1 LSPTVRRRI
10 LILGAIA
17 ALTAAVFLVNRMTPP
32 QVRLGQLYLVPVLLA
47 AWYEGLWWGVA
58 FLVAALLLRIPVEFV
73 QQPDATIVTVLIN
86 QASFAAVAG
95 ITIAGFLTIRRTQT
109 QLEDLVIHDPLTRV
123 LNARAFSERLAQEL
137 RRNRRYGRPLS
148 LLYLDL
154 DDFKIVND
162 SHGHQTGN
170 AVLRLVAEAIRGAMR
185 QADIVGRM
193 GGDEFAVLMPET
205 ASDVAE
211 AAAGRLAK
219 SLREAFHGNPSVTA
233 SIGIVSC
240 TDAAVGPDDVL
251 HKADRAMYE
260 AKSKGKDQAVKVAM

>member
-1 LSPTVRRRI
+1 M
-10 LILGAIA
+10 
-17 ALTAAVFLVNRMTPP
+17 LTAAIYAANLLSPS
-32 QVRLGQLYLVPVLLA
+32 QVRLGILYLVPILLA
-47 AWYEGLWWGVA
+47 TWYQGLWWGVA
-58 FLVAALLLRIPVEFV
+58 FLVGSMLLRIPVELA
-73 QQPDATIVTVLIN
+73 QQPNVTLVSSFIN
-86 QASFAAVAG
+86 QGSFAAVAG
-95 ITIAGFLTIRRTQT
+95 IAMAAFRNIRRTQS
-109 QLEDLVIHDPLTRV
+109 QLQDLAIHDPLTRV
-123 LNARAFSERLAQEL
+123 LNARTFSDRLGQEL

-162 SHGHQTGN
+162 SHGHQTGD
-170 AVLRLVAEAIRGAMR
+170 AVLRLVAEAIRGAVR
-185 QADIVGRM
+185 QADIVGRL

-205 ASDVAE
+205 GADVAE

-240 TDAAVGPDDVL
+240 TDAGAGPDDVL

-260 AKSKGKDQAVKVAM
+260 AKKLGKDQAVKVAM

>member
-1 LSPTVRRRI
+1 
-10 LILGAIA
+10 
-17 ALTAAVFLVNRMTPP
+17 
-32 QVRLGQLYLVPVLLA
+32 VRLGILYLVPILLA
-47 AWYEGLWWGVA
+47 TWYQGIWWGVG
-58 FLVAALLLRIPVEFV
+58 FLVASLLLRIPVELG
-73 QQPDATIVTVLIN
+73 QQPDVTVVMSLVN
-86 QASFAAVAG
+86 QGSFAAVAG
-95 ITIAGFLTIRRTQT
+95 IAMAAFRNIRRTQS
-109 QLEDLVIHDPLTRV
+109 QLEDLAIHDPLTRV
-123 LNARAFSERLAQEL
+123 MNARTFSDRLGQEL

-162 SHGHQTGN
+162 SHGHQTGD
-170 AVLRLVAEAIRGAMR
+170 AVLRLVAEAIRGAVR
-185 QADIVGRM
+185 QADIVGRL

-205 ASDVAE
+205 GADVAE

-240 TDAAVGPDDVL
+240 TDAGAGPDDVL

-260 AKSKGKDQAVKVAM
+260 AKKLGKDQAVKVAM

>member
-1 LSPTVRRRI
+1 MVA
-10 LILGAIA
+10 GALFA
-17 ALTAAVFLVNRMTPP
+17 ALTGAIYAVNLLTPST
-32 QVRLGQLYLVPVLLA
+32 VRLGILYLVPILLA
-47 AWYEGLWWGVA
+47 TWYQGVWWGIA
-58 FLVAALLLRIPVEFV
+58 FLAASMLLRIPVELG
-73 QQPDATIVTVLIN
+73 QQPDATVLSSLVN
-86 QASFAAVAG
+86 QGSFAAVAG
-95 ITIAGFLTIRRTQT
+95 IAMAAFRSIRRTQT

-123 LNARAFSERLAQEL
+123 LNARAFSDRLGQEL

-162 SHGHQTGN
+162 SHGHQTGD
-170 AVLRLVAEAIRGAMR
+170 AVLRLVAEAIRGAVR

-211 AAAGRLAK
+211 AATERLAK
-219 SLREAFHGNPSVTA
+219 SLRAAFQGNPSVTA

-240 TDAAVGPDDVL
+240 TDSAVTPDDVL